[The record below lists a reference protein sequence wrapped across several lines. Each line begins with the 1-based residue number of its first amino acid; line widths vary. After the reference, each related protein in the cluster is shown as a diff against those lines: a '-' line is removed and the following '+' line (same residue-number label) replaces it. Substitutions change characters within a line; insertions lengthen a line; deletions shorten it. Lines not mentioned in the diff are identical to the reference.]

1 MQIGSGW
8 TTKDND
14 GKVTGISFALDGEV
28 TEIFP
33 QLKRVKIAAKPIPR
47 EQRKSEKSPGWRL
60 TFYKPTETTTR
71 ETQNSSVTDEEYP
84 F

>member
-8 TTKDND
+8 TTKGND
-14 GKVTGISFALDGEV
+14 GKVTGISFALDEAV

-33 QLKRVKIAAKPIPR
+33 QLKRIKIAAKPIPG
-47 EQRKSEKSPGWRL
+47 EQRKSEQSPAWRL
-60 TFYKPTETTTR
+60 TLYKPTETTTSI
-71 ETQNSSVTDEEYP
+71 TQSSSVSDEEIP